1 MLKIVN
7 KKQINVLAMLVFG
20 AAIGPSAHD
29 LAAGTAAVG
38 SALRNLSAASESS
51 SNSETKRQYLPED
64 GGLPGA
70 VLRAHFA
77 ALKVRDWNAL
87 KAVTAG
93 DIREMME
100 EDEAD
105 GAHLDTLNAMRKKSP
120 HKIDVLQGWIED
132 GVAHVR
138 YQGQVDGKLTKGQ
151 AELTMEDG
159 QWKMMLAGLEK

>member
-1 MLKIVN
+1 MLKIVS
-7 KKQINVLAMLVFG
+7 KKRIKVLGMLVFG
-20 AAIGPSAHD
+20 AATVSSTQS
-29 LAAGTAAVG
+29 LAAATTAVGTA
-38 SALRNLSAASESS
+38 LRHLSAASESS
-51 SNSETKRQYLPED
+51 SHSETQRQNLPKD

-77 ALKVRDWNAL
+77 ALKARDWNAL

-105 GAHLDTLNAMRKKSP
+105 GSQLTILDGMRKKAP
-120 HKIDVLQGWIED
+120 QKIDILEGWIEN
-132 GVAHVR
+132 GVAHLR
-138 YQGQVDGKLTKGQ
+138 YQGQVDGKPARGH

-159 QWKMMLAGLEK
+159 QWKMILAGLEK